1 MEKIIKLTL
10 LATSLSMMML
20 YPIGNLIIILPS
32 TPLLYPLNYLQTL
45 GIDANFVLGF
55 LIAIIFLK
63 ILSIPQRYPF
73 GMGFIFL
80 ILGLFSYIAFQVYK
94 FEISLY
100 AFNHRNENPY
110 NIKYLIEFIIFLFN
124 FIGLILVYRSNLPK
138 SIELECQQQITNE

>member
-80 ILGLFSYIAFQVYK
+80 ILGLFSYIVFQVYK